1 MATEDLK
8 FKATLDDSDLK
19 SGLKSSCD
27 MIAGFAKKAGLA
39 AVALASFD
47 NAAKFA
53 VASIEEFKKS
63 EMTIARLGATI
74 KAAGERTA
82 YTSDALR
89 KMATAMQGK
98 SIFGDEAI
106 MDAQRVMLTM
116 QNISDD
122 VIPAAIQAAANM
134 ADSEEDLASKAFAL
148 GKALESPTEGFTAL
162 KRSGVVL
169 SDQTE
174 KQIKQLT
181 EEGRLR
187 EAQGILLA
195 ELEKRYGGVSDA
207 MAKTA
212 EGMAA
217 INRNAIGDNMEEI
230 GKRLL
235 PVADLL
241 GKMALR
247 ATALASGMLQVFN
260 AERWA
265 ALTDGQKKYA
275 MQFSEMTKEQLFTMR
290 STLKQEEEDMLL
302 SGKYRVNDLR
312 DRQDKIAALK
322 NLLKEKVD
330 AEKASLATTASNM
343 VASDAAEAAGMAA
356 YNVKKAEETSIKVKA
371 AEEERL
377 KLADV
382 ARKKAEDD
390 KRVVDERIA
399 LEARLNNDLETEKIK
414 SIAFLDEEQKKY
426 DDRKEERDA
435 KAKSDAEAEKAMRWA
450 VTSSAVNAGGALM
463 DSMVEVAKA
472 SGADAE
478 AQKALR
484 IGQIQMNAASAS
496 MAMWAS
502 TMSLPWPANVIVGGV
517 QQAAIVAM
525 MAVNMAQ
532 VNKQKFAQ
540 GGIVSGPP
548 SGDTVQ
554 IQANGGEMMLNN
566 QQQGNLFRMIQG
578 GGGGGST
585 INISPVVKVDSGM
598 TAGERDRVAARTAD
612 SVRNAIIDLVNA
624 GRLPAL
630 AM

>member
-8 FKATLDDSDLK
+8 FKATLDDSAFKASAASLGAMIK
-19 SGLKSSCD
+19 GLSGPAA
-27 MIAGFAKKAGLA
+27 IAAIAIKTIQAASELAKK
-39 AVALASFD
+39 
-47 NAAKFA
+47 
-53 VASIEEFKKS
+53 SIEEFKKS

-82 YTSDALR
+82 YTSDALQ

-106 MDAQRVMLTM
+106 MDAHRVMLTM

-122 VIPAAIQAAANM
+122 IIPAAIQAAANM
-134 ADSEEDLASKAFAL
+134 ADSEEELASKAFAL
-148 GKALESPTEGFTAL
+148 GKALESPAEGFTAL
-162 KRSGVVL
+162 KRSGVIL

-187 EAQGILLA
+187 EAQGVLLA
-195 ELEKRYGGVSDA
+195 EVEKRYGGVSDA

-212 EGMAA
+212 EGMAV
-217 INRNAIGDNMEEI
+217 INRNAIGDQMEEI
-230 GKRLL
+230 GKRLV

-247 ATALASGMLQVFN
+247 TTELAAGMLQVFN

-265 ALTDGQKKYA
+265 ALTDAQKKYA

-290 STLKQEEEDMLL
+290 SALKEEEEAMLL
-302 SGKYRVNDLR
+302 SGKYRVDDLR
-312 DRQDKIAALK
+312 DRQDKITALK
-322 NLLKEKVD
+322 NLLREKVD
-330 AEKASLATTASNM
+330 AEKASLATTASNI
-343 VASDAAEAAGMAA
+343 AAADAAEASGLAA
-356 YNVKKAEETSIKVKA
+356 SNAKKAQESADKVKK

-377 KLADV
+377 KLKEVAD
-382 ARKKAEDD
+382 KKAEDERKAVAD
-390 KRVVDERIA
+390 RVA
-399 LEARLNNDLETEKIK
+399 LEYRLTNDLELARTK
-414 SIAFLDEEQKKY
+414 SIAFVEEEQKKY
-426 DDRKEERDA
+426 DERREASRKEAERIAQD
-435 KAKSDAEAEKAMRWA
+435 EQAMRTDVA
-450 VTSSAVNAGGALM
+450 MSYVGTGSIITNSIM
-463 DSMVEVAKA
+463 EIAKA
-472 SGADAE
+472 STNDAKKQQRIAIAQTLINGAVASGGIW
-478 AQKALR
+478 A
-484 IGQIQMNAASAS
+484 NAMKGWPYTIPAAIASQA
-496 MAMWAS
+496 
-502 TMSLPWPANVIVGGV
+502 
-517 QQAAIVAM
+517 QQAAMTTMQVATI
-525 MAVNMAQ
+525 AA
-532 VNKQKFAQ
+532 QKFAQ

-578 GGGGGST
+578 GGGAGST

-598 TAGERDRVAARTAD
+598 TAGERDRAAAATAN

>member
-19 SGLKSSCD
+19 SGLKSSGD
-27 MIAGFAKKAGLA
+27 MIGSFAKKAGLA
-39 AVALASFD
+39 AVALASVD

-53 VASIEEFKKS
+53 TASIEEFKKS

-82 YTSDALR
+82 YTSDALQ

-148 GKALESPTEGFTAL
+148 GKALESPAEGFTAL
-162 KRSGVVL
+162 KRSGVIL

-195 ELEKRYGGVSDA
+195 EIEKRYGGVSDA

-212 EGMAA
+212 AGQQDILKNKISDEMEKVGESLVWVETGFLKAMAA
-217 INRNAIGDNMEEI
+217 GASYAAWLFDFENKQLKESRNVYDMEFVLRERNKKQLALYAETFSDLKNSEI
-230 GKRLL
+230 ESEQKRGE
-235 PVADLL
+235 A
-241 GKMALR
+241 G
-247 ATALASGMLQVFN
+247 
-260 AERWA
+260 
-265 ALTDGQKKYA
+265 
-275 MQFSEMTKEQLFTMR
+275 
-290 STLKQEEEDMLL
+290 
-302 SGKYRVNDLR
+302 
-312 DRQDKIAALK
+312 IAALQQV
-322 NLLKEKVD
+322 EKTMA
-330 AEKASLATTASNM
+330 AEKAAEDKSVKDKQDKADAKAKI
-343 VASDAAEAAGMAA
+343 ASDAATAIADKNKQHWENSFLAGQEMGREELKAQKDLNEQKEALANEAAVAEKRRQDKMDADA
-356 YNVKKAEETSIKVKA
+356 LARFDEKK
-371 AEEERL
+371 
-377 KLADV
+377 
-382 ARKKAEDD
+382 
-390 KRVVDERIA
+390 RIA
-399 LEARLNNDLETEKIK
+399 QAEQAMRIYVAMSYVGTG
-414 SIAFLDEEQKKY
+414 SIITNSIMEIAKATTD
-426 DDRKEERDA
+426 DA
-435 KAKSDAEAEKAMRWA
+435 KKQQRIAIAQ
-450 VTSSAVNAGGALM
+450 TLINGAI
-463 DSMVEVAKA
+463 A
-472 SGADAE
+472 SGGIWA
-478 AQKALR
+478 
-484 IGQIQMNAASAS
+484 NAMKGWPYTIPGAIASQA
-496 MAMWAS
+496 
-502 TMSLPWPANVIVGGV
+502 
-517 QQAAIVAM
+517 QQAAMTTMQVATI
-525 MAVNMAQ
+525 AA
-532 VNKQKFAQ
+532 QKFAQ

-578 GGGGGST
+578 GGGAGST

-630 AM
+630 A